1 MTGPEEHTAMNA
13 DENTDAVTP
22 TTEGEAQEAVAGPAT
37 VAAPSDGPAVT
48 ADGADEA
55 AHADG
60 DVADGDASEDRD
72 EGDIAADYIEEL
84 LDICDLD
91 GDIDIETRGGRA
103 YISVESGADSDAD
116 SNLRVLSKPE
126 TVTALQELT
135 RIAVQ
140 TETGQF
146 SRLILDIGGSRA
158 TREAELNAMVERAVE
173 RLEEGATAAALPP
186 MSSYERKLVHDIV
199 AARGFVSE
207 SEGEGRD
214 RHTVVKRG

>member
-1 MTGPEEHTAMNA
+1 MNA
-13 DENTDAVTP
+13 DAENTDAVTP

-37 VAAPSDGPAVT
+37 DAAPVDGTVTGAVDED
-48 ADGADEA
+48 AVDGAA
-55 AHADG
+55 AGADAPAAG
-60 DVADGDASEDRD
+60 DDASEDRD

-158 TREAELNAMVERAVE
+158 TREAELNAMFERAVE